1 MDATAHPT
9 YIHRMPSLAPL
20 LSELHGHVY
29 TIGPRLWYGRRLKV
43 PSTELWS
50 TRLREGARE
59 IEISGLYSKRPGADT
74 LVIVMHGCGGTPHS
88 HYITLCARHFFQAG
102 HSVLRLAWRGADMRG
117 EDFYHAAQTAD
128 VHAALNDAAFADYR
142 RVWLIGYSL
151 GGHCMLH
158 VAHESCEPRVR
169 GVVAVC
175 PVLHLAQSNVAIDSQ
190 KRAWYRK
197 YVLGGLITGYQHH
210 ATRGLGPAPFEQVK
224 LADTFRK
231 YDALTVVPRYGFQSV
246 DDYYERACVSR
257 VVDRI
262 QLPTLIV
269 AARHDPMLPWQIAD
283 SVRPLLSPAV
293 TFRWAERGG
302 HTGFPRDLDLG
313 EPGALGLESQLETW
327 LERQTSARAT
337 ADADQILPARSA

>member
-1 MDATAHPT
+1 
-9 YIHRMPSLAPL
+9 MPSHVPWLA
-20 LSELHGHVY
+20 ELHGHAY

-43 PSTELWS
+43 PNAEFWS
-50 TRLREGARE
+50 TRVREGERE
-59 IEISGLYSKRPGADT
+59 IEISGLYSRRPDADT
-74 LVIVMHGCGGTPHS
+74 LAVIMHGCGGTPQS
-88 HYITLCARHFFQAG
+88 HYIVLCGRHFFEAG
-102 HSVLRLAWRGADMRG
+102 HSVLRLAWRGSDMRG

-128 VHAALNDAAFADYR
+128 VHAALHDPAFARYKQI
-142 RVWLIGYSL
+142 WLIGYSL

-158 VAHESCEPRVR
+158 MAHENREPRVR

-175 PVLHLAQSNVAIDSQ
+175 PVLHLAKTNVAIDSE

-197 YVLGGLITGYQHH
+197 YVLGGLIAGYQPH

-246 DDYYERACVSR
+246 DDYYERACASR

-262 QLPTLIV
+262 RLPTLVV

-283 SVRPLLSPAV
+283 SMRARLSPAV

-302 HTGFPRDLDLG
+302 HTGFPRNLDLG
-313 EPGALGLESQLETW
+313 EPGALGLENQIETW
-327 LERQTSARAT
+327 LKRLPQPAPREAAF
-337 ADADQILPARSA
+337 ADQAASASSL